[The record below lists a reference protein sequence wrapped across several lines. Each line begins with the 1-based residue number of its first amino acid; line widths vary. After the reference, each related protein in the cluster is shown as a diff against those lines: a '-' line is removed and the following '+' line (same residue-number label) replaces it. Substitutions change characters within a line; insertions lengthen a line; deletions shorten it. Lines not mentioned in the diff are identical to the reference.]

1 MRFTVICVLCFLLST
16 TAVGISSAQG
26 QQPAETRSRQE
37 EEKPAAG
44 NAAAERGRVLLREG
58 TEVHLKLAQTMTS
71 KTSTVGEPVEMVL
84 AEDLTIGE
92 DVVVRKGAR
101 VLGAVVAGKQSEKQK
116 SEAHELRV
124 RADHIKV
131 GDSFIKLTGD
141 QAGIGKRDKEKM
153 VTYSILFGLSGLLAS
168 SGKTF
173 VIPEGTPAI
182 AYVQEDIAL
191 ATLPANSNGS
201 PR

>member
-26 QQPAETRSRQE
+26 QQPAETPSRQE
-37 EEKPAAG
+37 EEK

-84 AEDLTIGE
+84 AEDLTVGE

>member
-1 MRFTVICVLCFLLST
+1 MRFTVCVLCFLLST

-26 QQPAETRSRQE
+26 QQPAETPSRQE

-84 AEDLTIGE
+84 AEDLTVGN

-153 VTYSILFGLSGLLAS
+153 VTYSILFGLSGLLVS

>member
-1 MRFTVICVLCFLLST
+1 MRFLVTCFLCITLST
-16 TAVGISSAQG
+16 IASGIPLAKG
-26 QQPAETRSRQE
+26 QQPSATPMRQQE
-37 EEKPAAG
+37 QKPAAG
-44 NAAAERGRVLLREG
+44 NATAERRVLLREG
-58 TEVHLKLAQTMTS
+58 TQVHLKLAQTITS
-71 KTSTVGEPVEMVL
+71 KTSSIGEPVEMVL
-84 AEDLTIGE
+84 AEDLTVGE
-92 DVVVRKGAR
+92 DVVVQKGAR
-101 VLGAVVAGKQSEKQK
+101 VLGTVVAGKQSERQK

-173 VIPEGTPAI
+173 VIPEGTAAT
-182 AYVQEDIAL
+182 AYVQEDIVL
-191 ATLPANSNGS
+191 AVLPPGSNGS
-201 PR
+201 SR

>member
-1 MRFTVICVLCFLLST
+1 MRFLVRCFLCIPLST
-16 TAVGISSAQG
+16 IAIGIPSAKG
-26 QQPAETRSRQE
+26 QQPSANPVGQQE
-37 EEKPAAG
+37 QNPAAG
-44 NAAAERGRVLLREG
+44 NAAAERRVLLREG
-58 TEVHLKLAQTMTS
+58 TQVHLKLAQTITS
-71 KTSTVGEPVEMVL
+71 KTSSVGEPVEMVL
-84 AEDLTIGE
+84 AEDLTVGE

-101 VLGAVVAGKQSEKQK
+101 VLGTVVAGKQSEKQK

-173 VIPEGTPAI
+173 VIPEGTPAT

-191 ATLPANSNGS
+191 AILPPGSNGS
-201 PR
+201 SR